1 MMMTRAIN
9 KKCLAEGPIWN
20 HKVQYQVLRGEE
32 RSSNDPPNAQESQ
45 SFWKDIEGW
54 QGIYNENV
62 ESLGNVVKELSEID
76 KQENIFVTK
85 GNLSKYLRKKPTSKT
100 HWIDAVHGL
109 WHRKFTNIHQ
119 LLAEELH
126 KWVVSSV
133 GSSYMT
139 ENLKLLIQNTLW
151 KAIWLA
157 ITYWLA
163 SSISIRIRRSY
174 CQRFNKVEAKSYEAR
189 NINW

>member
-1 MMMTRAIN
+1 MTRAIN

-174 CQRFNKVEAKSYEAR
+174 CQRFNEVEAKSYEAR

>member
-1 MMMTRAIN
+1 MMTRAIN

-174 CQRFNKVEAKSYEAR
+174 CQRFNEVEAKSYEAR

>member
-1 MMMTRAIN
+1 MMTRAIN

-32 RSSNDPPNAQESQ
+32 RSSNDPPNAQEWQ

-76 KQENIFVTK
+76 KQENIFVAK

-174 CQRFNKVEAKSYEAR
+174 CQRFNEVEAKSYEAR